1 MTLSRVYVGEDVDQR
16 LRNLKA
22 RTGLTPNL
30 LCRLGFCLSLA
41 EPGIP
46 DPQLYADGQARE
58 FNRYTLTGQWD
69 LFFFSLLRERLV
81 LDGLDVD
88 HHLEP
93 QFKAHLSRGVLLLYQ
108 RLKTLADLGD
118 IVSEAQKR
126 TRDHQMEEEV
136 IVPLPS
142 QSESSPETDV
152 MDIYEYLSKHPDLE
166 LLDEEGYVTAAQA
179 AEFLAVR
186 GGFEGQP
193 ITVTLDSIEVVSDDG
208 QKFVYGID
216 QGQAHG

>member
-1 MTLSRVYVGEDVDQR
+1 MALNRIYVGEEVDLR

-81 LDGLDVD
+81 QDGLDPEVD
-88 HHLEP
+88 LES
-93 QFKAHLSRGVLLLYQ
+93 QFKAHLSRGVLMLYQ
-108 RLKTLADLGD
+108 RVKNLEDLADL
-118 IVSEAQKR
+118 VAEAQR
-126 TRDHQMEEEV
+126 RAG
-136 IVPLPS
+136 IR
-142 QSESSPETDV
+142 QSSGEATHV
-152 MDIYEYLSKHPDLE
+152 
-166 LLDEEGYVTAAQA
+166 
-179 AEFLAVR
+179 
-186 GGFEGQP
+186 
-193 ITVTLDSIEVVSDDG
+193 
-208 QKFVYGID
+208 
-216 QGQAHG
+216 

>member
-1 MTLSRVYVGEDVDQR
+1 MALNRIYVGEEVDLR

-81 LDGLDVD
+81 QDGLDPEVD
-88 HHLEP
+88 LES
-93 QFKAHLSRGVLLLYQ
+93 QFKAHLSRGVLMLYQ
-108 RLKTLADLGD
+108 RVKNLEDLADL
-118 IVSEAQKR
+118 VAEAQR
-126 TRDHQMEEEV
+126 RAG
-136 IVPLPS
+136 IRY
-142 QSESSPETDV
+142 SSGEATHV
-152 MDIYEYLSKHPDLE
+152 
-166 LLDEEGYVTAAQA
+166 
-179 AEFLAVR
+179 
-186 GGFEGQP
+186 
-193 ITVTLDSIEVVSDDG
+193 
-208 QKFVYGID
+208 
-216 QGQAHG
+216 